1 MQFDEFMGCSIK
13 KYVLKIGYYDFG
25 IKLLSVFARAIVNKI
40 TNIINEI

>member
-13 KYVLKIGYYDFG
+13 KYVLKIGYHDFR

-40 TNIINEI
+40 TNKIN